1 MSEHANNFETEQ
13 ERQDR
18 MKKLYISLLWEAA
31 HAYEYAE
38 VNGTGVGLLALGVL
52 KGSPKALSCQAWATS
67 IWALYYERKPMVTH
81 EMSESLLDFSVCGP
95 MPYTIPELMA
105 EVL

>member
-38 VNGTGVGLLALGVL
+38 VNGTGGWAPCSWCLERLTKSVVLPSVGNIYLGSVL
-52 KGSPKALSCQAWATS
+52 
-67 IWALYYERKPMVTH
+67 
-81 EMSESLLDFSVCGP
+81 
-95 MPYTIPELMA
+95 
-105 EVL
+105 